1 LANNIYINKAIFIS
15 NTAADGS
22 AVYIIGNNTV
32 IENCIFNKNHA
43 TLAGGVEVYI
53 KGVNTKFN
61 NVSLAN
67 TTNNA
72 VKFEGDNLTVTVNGG
87 EYQANTGFLMTNG
100 SINDAEITVT
110 GNANMRPAVYSI
122 GDVTIEGCTINSA
135 HNALAVS
142 GNATLNV
149 VDCVVNAPADCL
161 AFQVYSSGGTINV
174 TDTTYTGKYG
184 TSGKMNSGRVAII
197 NIDGVEVYR
206 KGTN

>member
-1 LANNIYINKAIFIS
+1 VLNGGNYVGNTDKGALIKPRGDGEIEIVLNDVHYTDTSANGYVL
-15 NTAADGS
+15 D
-22 AVYIIGNNTV
+22 
-32 IENCIFNKNHA
+32 A
-43 TLAGGVEVYI
+43 TSYA
-53 KGVNTKFN
+53 
-61 NVSLAN
+61 
-67 TTNNA
+67 
-72 VKFEGDNLTVTVNGG
+72 GDNLTVTVNGG